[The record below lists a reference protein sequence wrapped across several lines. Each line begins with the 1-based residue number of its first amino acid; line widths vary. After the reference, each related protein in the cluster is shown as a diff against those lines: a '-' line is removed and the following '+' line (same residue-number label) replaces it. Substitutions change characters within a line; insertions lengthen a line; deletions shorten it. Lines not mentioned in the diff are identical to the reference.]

1 MTAVTACLYCQK
13 QLKTKVLIKNGI
25 ILILKAVLIIPKKQ
39 NSAFKA
45 KYIYLE

>member
-25 ILILKAVLIIPKKQ
+25 ILKAVLIIPKKQ